1 LLCAEYFFNGVPY
14 GKIYSYRS
22 YDKQYSCMV
31 LCILINFI
39 GEKMDTTKWRTV
51 AIRIESFKLLKGL
64 CDITHRNPSNM
75 IAKIIE
81 AYLINM
87 SKKEQTKLG
96 DLKEQLLSNQE

>member
-1 LLCAEYFFNGVPY
+1 MGVY
-14 GKIYSYRS
+14 L
-22 YDKQYSCMV
+22 V
-31 LCILINFI
+31 INFI
-39 GEKMDTTKWRTV
+39 GAKMDTTKWRTV

-96 DLKEQLLSNQE
+96 TLKEQLLSDQE

>member
-1 LLCAEYFFNGVPY
+1 MGVY
-14 GKIYSYRS
+14 L
-22 YDKQYSCMV
+22 V
-31 LCILINFI
+31 INFI
-39 GEKMDTTKWRTV
+39 GAKMDTTKWRTV

-96 DLKEQLLSNQE
+96 DLKEQLLKSTD